1 MTYVTFR
8 LRYSYFLLLATL
20 IFIVIGTSPLGIDV
34 YMYLYINNRIVRHYL
49 GEMLNKSNSYKK
61 ICDYVTVFLQ

>member
-1 MTYVTFR
+1 M
-8 LRYSYFLLLATL
+8 LLATL